1 MVSKVLREELV
12 SVLSDLD
19 RKDESVLEE
28 ALSLVRMATTDYKIW
43 KGGLVNTNFTLPHLN
58 LDLQKKLIWGT
69 KVLLAG
75 WSPVFLG
82 GSAVFLGGSAVFLGG

>member
-43 KGGLVNTNFTLPHLN
+43 KGGLVNTNMTMLHL
-58 LDLQKKLIWGT
+58 T
-69 KVLLAG
+69 
-75 WSPVFLG
+75 
-82 GSAVFLGGSAVFLGG
+82 

>member
-1 MVSKVLREELV
+1 MYVSKVLREELV

-43 KGGLVNTNFTLPHLN
+43 KGGLVNTNLTMLHL
-58 LDLQKKLIWGT
+58 T
-69 KVLLAG
+69 
-75 WSPVFLG
+75 
-82 GSAVFLGGSAVFLGG
+82 